1 MLWGGMFVT
10 KIGIIAGNGRFPR
23 IFALAAKQLGYE
35 VVIIALENETM
46 KETTTVVDKVHWV
59 KLGELQKLIDI
70 LKNEKIENVVMAG
83 KITKTIIFSDDLKLD
98 DRSRKLFESLKDN
111 NDDSILKAY
120 VEEIEKEGLTIL
132 DSITL
137 IKDFL
142 PTEGCLTKKEPTESE
157 MENINYGWERAK
169 KIAGMDIGQ
178 TIVVKN
184 KTVVAVESI
193 EGTDYTIKR
202 GGHYGK
208 EGIIVIKVAKPKQD
222 NRFDVPVIG
231 LDTIDILI
239 EVKAAAI
246 VIDAGKTIFLD
257 SKKSIEKA
265 EKHGLMIVALKNNEK

>member
-1 MLWGGMFVT
+1 VT
-10 KIGIIAGNGRFPR
+10 KIGIIAGNGRFPK

-70 LKNEKIENVVMAG
+70 LKKEKIENVVMAG

-98 DRSRKLFESLKDN
+98 NRSKKLFETLKDN

-120 VEEIEKEGLTIL
+120 VDEIEKEGLTIL

-142 PTEGCLTKKEPTESE
+142 PTEGSLTKKEPTEDE
-157 MENINYGWERAK
+157 MENIRYGWERAK

-184 KTVVAVESI
+184 KAVVAVEAI
-193 EGTDYTIKR
+193 EGTDHTIKR
-202 GGHYGK
+202 GGYYGK

-231 LDTIDILI
+231 LDTIDVLVS
-239 EVKAAAI
+239 VKAAAI
-246 VIDAGKTIFLD
+246 VIDADKTIFLD

-265 EKHGLMIVALKNNEK
+265 EKHGLMIIALKNNEK